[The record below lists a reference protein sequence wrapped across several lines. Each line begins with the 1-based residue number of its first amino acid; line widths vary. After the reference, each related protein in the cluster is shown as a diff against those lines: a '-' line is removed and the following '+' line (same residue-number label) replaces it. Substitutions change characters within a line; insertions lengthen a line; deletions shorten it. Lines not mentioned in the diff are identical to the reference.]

1 MRLRTLDGWLKRY
14 DRKCGH
20 KKREKK
26 HSSLFS
32 VSSARCTWNWTRGV
46 VYLWT
51 TLADA
56 DAYRLAL
63 KDADVETAPE
73 FIEDYNV
80 I

>member
-1 MRLRTLDGWLKRY
+1 
-14 DRKCGH
+14 
-20 KKREKK
+20 
-26 HSSLFS
+26 
-32 VSSARCTWNWTRGV
+32 V